1 MAKTIGILMLKL
13 KSNIILITYYYLL
26 LNLVSFKK
34 SNYFPIPENYSEQCS
49 MKFFIQILT
58 NVPMRPVLVLLIL
71 GAKTALAAMSV
82 FVTMV
87 SAKIPKQ
94 MHAKVS
100 KF

>member
-1 MAKTIGILMLKL
+1 
-13 KSNIILITYYYLL
+13 
-26 LNLVSFKK
+26 
-34 SNYFPIPENYSEQCS
+34 
-49 MKFFIQILT
+49 
-58 NVPMRPVLVLLIL
+58 MRPVLVLLIL

-100 KF
+100 NFRKKIMVQF